1 MGKEMKAAQI
11 AGGLFKWIVIP
22 MAFAVLGYGFIGP
35 HIGRPPTAEVK
46 KIQERLVGSSESDT
60 PVATT
65 PVASSTPERQSDVA
79 DPVVTAEVTHVNG
92 RKVKERKRGETTEEN
107 VPPVTEEN
115 APPEDRGR
123 TESPTTDSAGDS
135 AADGAPVEPAP
146 EEPATLP
153 DDPGGN

>member
-1 MGKEMKAAQI
+1 MKAAQI

-92 RKVKERKRGETTEEN
+92 RKVKERKLGETTEEN

-115 APPEDRGR
+115 PPPEDRGR
-123 TESPTTDSAGDS
+123 SESPTTDSTGDD